1 MSARARARA
10 RLRARSRVSAIRG
23 THRTRASEGKRR
35 VPFVR
40 TRACAARLAAVTYIR
55 ARAYNLFLAGVS
67 QPPDALFG
75 TTRCHAPVPP
85 PRGPRGPPPPSSSS
99 FSHYPSL
106 RSTRGIS
113 SPSTRSILFSF
124 LCFSY
129 CALLI
134 RSFGSSV
141 NVTNTY
147 ESRIRLVCA

>member
-1 MSARARARA
+1 
-10 RLRARSRVSAIRG
+10 VSTIRG

-85 PRGPRGPPPPSSSS
+85 PPPLA
-99 FSHYPSL
+99 FHTIASL
-106 RSTRGIS
+106 RSTRGVS
-113 SPSTRSILFSF
+113 SPSTAAIPFAF
-124 LCFSY
+124 LCFSFR
-129 CALLI
+129 LLSI
-134 RSFGSSV
+134 SDRILFV
-141 NVTNTY
+141 NVADIDTG
-147 ESRIRLVCA
+147 IVLL